1 MDNLNGL
8 SNNYFSKSN
17 LIFEYREGGNYND
30 LIMKMLNDIITK
42 IDEPAPF
49 QFNKKNTN
57 FNDFKKYMT
66 EIFEVIEEED
76 DVESV
81 QEDIAPII
89 GDFIS
94 DKIGRNIKSS
104 IRNINVN
111 QMKDSS
117 KIRQV

>member
-1 MDNLNGL
+1 
-8 SNNYFSKSN
+8 
-17 LIFEYREGGNYND
+17 
-30 LIMKMLNDIITK
+30 
-42 IDEPAPF
+42 
-49 QFNKKNTN
+49 
-57 FNDFKKYMT
+57 MT

-76 DVESV
+76 DMESV

-104 IRNINVN
+104 IRNNNVN

-117 KIRQV
+117 KLRQV